1 MNVVFSE
8 RPFEEVEIAGTRAE
22 WLALSMALREDG
34 SVVPGEPVL
43 NPAPFSGCARC
54 IVIRHHPG
62 EKVKLAMA
70 PFADLVIQGD
80 PALLVILSET
90 MSNFGQD
97 FEEGCHIH
105 IDFQGDEHFIAKE
118 SASTVLI
125 LKETQL

>member
-1 MNVVFSE
+1 M
-8 RPFEEVEIAGTRAE
+8 
-22 WLALSMALREDG
+22 
-34 SVVPGEPVL
+34 
-43 NPAPFSGCARC
+43 
-54 IVIRHHPG
+54 
-62 EKVKLAMA
+62 KLAMA